1 MTMLVY
7 NYIYNIILIPLFKF
21 IIFNFF
27 RIVLK
32 KLKIITNNI
41 IYKDTI
47 IFTMSD
53 NEIYYDT
60 IPFGTIMYE
69 DDKAM
74 FVSIDDPILFC
85 QQVTVWSGVN
95 DRTIETYNGK
105 QFWSNDN
112 RTEDKKRSYELA
124 EYIKTSVAT
133 TEGINIPITWLSISQ
148 KKKNDMIVYKLWD
161 GQHRRAAIKLLSCDL
176 KYHHIIKS
184 KFKCIIYKDIDT
196 EESIIEKFI
205 NFNSSVPVS
214 QTIIKNLQERLKI
227 LKDKR
232 TKTPEERAE
241 EKRRK
246 RNKYIAETISNKLGN
261 EFSEYCK
268 TTPKP
273 ILPHFNKDHLTD
285 DLMEFLN
292 ETPINITTN
301 NLYKI
306 ILTLNDD
313 MAYSYT
319 NTISSVQIKKRLL
332 KISYNPTKLYLF
344 VESDNFTSKLI
355 EYIESVSSDD
365 TDEIIE

>member
-1 MTMLVY
+1 
-7 NYIYNIILIPLFKF
+7 
-21 IIFNFF
+21 
-27 RIVLK
+27 
-32 KLKIITNNI
+32 
-41 IYKDTI
+41 
-47 IFTMSD
+47 MSND
-53 NEIYYDT
+53 DEIYYDT
-60 IPFGTIMYE
+60 ISFGTIMYE

-74 FVSIDDPILFC
+74 YASIDDPILFC
-85 QQVTVWSGVN
+85 KEVTVWSGVN
-95 DRTIETYNGK
+95 DRKIETYNGK
-105 QFWSNDN
+105 SFWSNDN
-112 RTEDKKRSYELA
+112 RIEDKKRSKELA

-133 TEGINIPITWLSISQ
+133 SGGINIPITWLSISQ
-148 KKKNDMIVYKLWD
+148 KKKNNKIIYKLWD
-161 GQHRRAAIKLLSCDL
+161 GQHRRAAIKILSDDL
-176 KYHHIIKS
+176 EYHQIIKS

-214 QTIIKNLQERLKI
+214 KTIIENLQERLKI

-241 EKRRK
+241 EKRKK

-261 EFSEYCK
+261 EFTEYCK

-273 ILPHFNKDHLTD
+273 ILPHFNKDHLAD
-285 DLMEFLN
+285 DLMDFLN
-292 ETPINITTN
+292 ETNTNFTTN

-332 KISYNPTKLYLF
+332 KISYYTTKLYLF
-344 VESDNFTSKLI
+344 VELDNFTSRLT
-355 EYIESVSSDD
+355 EYIESISSDD
-365 TDEIIE
+365 TDEIID